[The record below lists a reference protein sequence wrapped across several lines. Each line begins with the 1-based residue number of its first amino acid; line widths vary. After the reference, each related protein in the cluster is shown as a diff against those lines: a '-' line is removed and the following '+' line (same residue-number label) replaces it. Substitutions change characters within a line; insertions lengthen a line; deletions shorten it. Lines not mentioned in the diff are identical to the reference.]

1 MPLTQIN
8 NTVTNTAN
16 LTANNSGFLG
26 GTPAASYAQLSGAI
40 FTGNITA
47 NVSGFPI
54 GYRDLP
60 QISAANITLALADAS
75 EHFYANTTAPTI
87 ITVPSNANVAFP
99 VGTTIVLINRGSGN
113 ITIQNQ
119 GAGAPFLY
127 LAGNATTT
135 TSRTLIQYGMATLV
149 KTETNLWFIN
159 GTGLL

>member
-8 NTVTNTAN
+8 NTVSDTAK
-16 LTANNSGFLG
+16 LTANNASFLG
-26 GTPAASYAQLSGAI
+26 GVFHTGYAQLSGAV

-47 NVSGFPI
+47 NVAGFAI

-60 QISAANITLALADAS
+60 QIIASNVTLALSDAS
-75 EHFYANTTAPTI
+75 EHFYANTGAPTT

-99 VGTTIVLINRGSGN
+99 IGTTIVIVNRGVGN

-119 GAGAPFLY
+119 AAGAPFLY

-135 TSRTLIQYGMATLV
+135 TSRTLTQYGMATLL

-159 GTGLL
+159 GTGLV